1 MPVPECVS
9 KGRQTL
15 QVGMKT
21 VLQWIDVKS
30 KHEEYVL
37 LKIPVGATQPSIGT
51 VNAEKAGLFTGTL
64 FCTPRPRVHR
74 CASAGHPGS

>member
-15 QVGMKT
+15 QVGMNT
-21 VLQWIDVKS
+21 VLQCIDVKS
-30 KHEEYVL
+30 KHYECVL
-37 LKIPVGATQPSIGT
+37 FKIPVATPQASIGT

-64 FCTPRPRVHR
+64 FCTVMPRVHQ
-74 CASAGHPGS
+74 CAVAGHPGS